1 MTLRPPRSTRTD
13 TLVPSTPL
21 FRSERVTA
29 YEIGLKS
36 DLFDRLLRFNVAGF
50 VNKYSDLQSS
60 VTKMGAVRPENITTN
75 VAAAEIYGFE
85 VETLLRPMDNFTL
98 GANLA
103 YLHARYTDLC
113 ADTHGVF
120 TDSSAERRVGKE
132 CVSTGSAR
140 WWREH

>member
-1 MTLRPPRSTRTD
+1 MRISDWSSDVCSSDL
-13 TLVPSTPL
+13 
-21 FRSERVTA
+21 
-29 YEIGLKS
+29 S

-103 YLHARYTDLC
+103 YLHARYTDFC
-113 ADTHGVF
+113 ADTNGVF
-120 TDSSAERRVGKE
+120 TDGAPEPGPCGPAVPIDRKSPRLNSR
-132 CVSTGSAR
+132 
-140 WWREH
+140 H

>member
-1 MTLRPPRSTRTD
+1 MRISDWSSDVCSSDL
-13 TLVPSTPL
+13 
-21 FRSERVTA
+21 
-29 YEIGLKS
+29 S

-103 YLHARYTDLC
+103 YLHARYTDFC
-113 ADTHGVF
+113 ADTNGVF
-120 TDSSAERRVGKE
+120 THGAPEPRQRGPAVPILTNGLPNGPSPGPHPPTLPQPR
-132 CVSTGSAR
+132 TP
-140 WWREH
+140 